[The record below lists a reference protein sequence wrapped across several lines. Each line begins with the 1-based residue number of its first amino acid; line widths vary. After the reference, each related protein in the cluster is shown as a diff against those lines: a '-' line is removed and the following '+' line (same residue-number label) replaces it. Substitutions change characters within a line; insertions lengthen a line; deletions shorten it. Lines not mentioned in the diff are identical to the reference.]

1 MLRKRGYRML
11 MAAAAVMLLAGTA
24 GFCFAAYSG
33 ITGLKNTFSTG
44 GVNIGVEEYTMTG
57 SGEMVCKPVTKVRFG
72 SEVSY
77 IPRVTS
83 YAEACYVRVGLS
95 ADTGAGKI
103 DILKNCTGIKD
114 GWIKKGDFIY
124 YRYPL
129 AENCSADLC
138 EGFRVPEDW
147 DYKKSNDMTVS
158 ICAEAV
164 QARNFMPDFSSE
176 DPWGDV
182 EVKKS
187 YITAYKTVR
196 EVSQRSGDGVN
207 IVFDKSAYGITADRK
222 IMFDDV
228 HLMPGDSCS
237 DSIRI
242 CNTSTER
249 VEVLFRAVCHDT
261 VLADDINLIID
272 NGSVFYKGLL
282 SGKALKQYN
291 TIASV
296 GPGDTKELRFDM
308 EIPRDKDNDAQLKK
322 GQATWY
328 FAVKQD
334 EGSSVSTGDSRR
346 ILVFALICLA
356 AFAAALF
363 VIRKGRHE
371 ERL

>member
-1 MLRKRGYRML
+1 M
-11 MAAAAVMLLAGTA
+11 
-24 GFCFAAYSG
+24 
-33 ITGLKNTFSTG
+33 
-44 GVNIGVEEYTMTG
+44 
-57 SGEMVCKPVTKVRFG
+57 
-72 SEVSY
+72 
-77 IPRVTS
+77 
-83 YAEACYVRVGLS
+83 
-95 ADTGAGKI
+95 
-103 DILKNCTGIKD
+103 
-114 GWIKKGDFIY
+114 
-124 YRYPL
+124 
-129 AENCSADLC
+129 
-138 EGFRVPEDW
+138 PEDW

-196 EVSQRSGDGVN
+196 EVAQRSGDGIN

-222 IMFDDV
+222 VMFDDV

-242 CNTSTER
+242 CNTSTKR
-249 VEVLFRAVCHDT
+249 AEVLFRAVCEDT
-261 VLADDINLIID
+261 VLADDINLKID
-272 NGSVFYKGLL
+272 NGSVFYQGLL
-282 SGKALKQYN
+282 SGKALKQYS
-291 TIASV
+291 TIAYV

-308 EIPRDKDNDAQLKK
+308 EIPRDKDNDAQMKN

-334 EGSSVSTGDSRR
+334 EGISVSTGDSRHIR
-346 ILVFALICLA
+346 AFALICLA
-356 AFAAALF
+356 VFAAALLI
-363 VIRKGRHE
+363 IRKGRHE

>member
-1 MLRKRGYRML
+1 MLRKKGYRVL
-11 MAAAAVMLLAGTA
+11 MAAAAVLLLAGTA
-24 GFCFAAYSG
+24 GFCLAAYSG
-33 ITGLKNTFSTG
+33 VTGLKNTFSTG
-44 GVNIGVEEYTMTG
+44 GVNIGIEEYTMTG
-57 SGEMVCKPVTKVRFG
+57 SGDMICKPVTKVRFG

-77 IPRVTS
+77 IPRVTN
-83 YAEACYVRVGLS
+83 YAEACYVRATLS
-95 ADTGAGKI
+95 ADTGIGKI
-103 DILKNCTGIKD
+103 NILKNCTGIKD
-114 GWIKKGDFIY
+114 GWIKKGDYIY
-124 YRYPL
+124 YIYPL
-129 AENCSADLC
+129 KENCSTDIC

-147 DYKKSNDMTVS
+147 NYKKSNDMTVS

-176 DPWGDV
+176 NPWGDV

-196 EVSQRSGDGVN
+196 EVTQRAGDGIN

-222 IMFDDV
+222 VMFDDV

-237 DSIRI
+237 DSVRI

-249 VEVLFRAVCHDT
+249 AEVLFRAVCEDT
-261 VLADDINLIID
+261 ALADDINLKID

-282 SGKALKQYN
+282 SGKELKQYS

-334 EGSSVSTGDSRR
+334 EGNSVSTGDSRH

-356 AFAAALF
+356 ACAAILA

-371 ERL
+371 GRL